1 LPDERPAVVVISPE
15 ALYPLVGGGQHRTA
29 CLVEYLARHYAV
41 DLVLFRQ
48 PGEPDPAGTLP
59 PGLARRQVT
68 LELPRHSKSGLARA
82 VRNARRVM
90 RGVPPLNDRF
100 SGFGREVEEFTR
112 GERYAAGI
120 IEHFWCAAY
129 WEQLAGVCGRI
140 VLDLHNVE
148 SVLLERLAAVETGPR
163 RWMLRRFARAAELW
177 ERRWLP
183 KFDLLLAASEG
194 DARRAA
200 EKAGGARVHVYPN
213 TLPARPQPEVEEE
226 EAIAFSGNFEYAP
239 NRDGAV
245 WFAREIWPRLR
256 ARRPALEWRL
266 IGRNAEGLRRPLGL
280 PEGIRFCGAVEDSV
294 GELARCKVAIVPLR
308 AASGTRVKILE
319 AWAAGRAVVSTAI
332 GAEGLEA
339 RPGEQVALAEDAEE
353 FASAVLSLLE
363 ADEERRRLGQA
374 GRALFERCYTREVG
388 WAALRAAG
396 L

>member
-15 ALYPLVGGGQHRTA
+15 APYPLVGGGQHRTA
-29 CLVEYLARHYAV
+29 CLVEYLARRYTV

-48 PGEPDPAGTLP
+48 AGEPDPAGALP
-59 PGLARRQVT
+59 PSLVRRQVT
-68 LELPRHSKSGLARA
+68 LELPRHSKSGMVRA
-82 VRNARRVM
+82 IRNVRRVM
-90 RGVPPLNDRF
+90 HGVPPLSDRF
-100 SGFGREVEEFTR
+100 SGFGREIEEFTR
-112 GERYAAGI
+112 GERYAAGV

-129 WEQLAGVCGRI
+129 WEQLAGVCGRT
-140 VLDLHNVE
+140 VLDLHNLE
-148 SVLLERLAAVETGPR
+148 SVLLERMAAVETGPR
-163 RWMLRRFARAAELW
+163 GWMLRRFARAAELW

-183 KFDLLLAASEG
+183 KFDLLLAASEA

-213 TLPARPQPEVEEE
+213 TLPARPQPELAEEE
-226 EAIAFSGNFEYAP
+226 EIAFSGNFEYAP

-266 IGRNAEGLRRPLGL
+266 IGRNAEGLRRQLGSQKR
-280 PEGIRFCGAVEDSV
+280 IRFCGAVEDPI
-294 GELARCKVAIVPLR
+294 GELARAKVVVVPLR

-332 GAEGLEA
+332 GAEGLDA
-339 RPGEQVALAEDAEE
+339 RPGEQVALAGDAEE
-353 FASAVLSLLE
+353 FAGAVMRLLE
-363 ADEERRRLGQA
+363 ADQERRRLGQA
-374 GRALFERCYTREVG
+374 GRALFEQCYTREAG
-388 WAALRAAG
+388 WAALSAAG